1 MTRLRTP
8 LGASLVLLAL
18 AAAPLLA
25 GSRELKT
32 VESAAEAVHALSSI
46 PLNCIPQSLV
56 QDSAGVAV
64 IPHVIKAGFVVDGRF
79 GRGVVLAREPGGR
92 WSNPVFVALAGGGV
106 GGQIGVEST
115 DLVLVFK
122 TKASLDRI
130 LRGKGKLTLGG
141 DLSVAAGP
149 VGREAAAATDGR
161 LKAEIYTYSRS
172 RGLFAGV
179 SLEGA
184 ALTIDHRANETF
196 YGQRG
201 CRPEDVL
208 ARRIAAV
215 PAVESL
221 KAQLSWLAGPP
232 PVPPPAVLVPVPPPP
247 PPPPL
252 IRR

>member
-1 MTRLRTP
+1 L
-8 LGASLVLLAL
+8 LLLAL
-18 AAAPLLA
+18 AAAPLRA

-32 VESAAEAVHALSSI
+32 LESAAEAVHGLASI

-56 QDSAGVAV
+56 QDAAGVAV
-64 IPHVIKAGFVVDGRF
+64 IPHVLKAGFVIDGRF

-92 WSNPVFVALAGGGV
+92 WSNPVFIALGGGGI
-106 GGQIGVEST
+106 GGQLGVEST

-141 DLSVAAGP
+141 DVSVAAGP
-149 VGREAAAATDGR
+149 LGREAAAATDGR

-184 ALTIDHRANETF
+184 ALVIDHRANEAF
-196 YGQRG
+196 YGLRG
-201 CRPEDVL
+201 CRPEDAL
-208 ARRIAAV
+208 ARRLAVV
-215 PAVESL
+215 PALEAL

-232 PVPPPAVLVPVPPPP
+232 PVPPPAVIVPGPPPP
-247 PPPPL
+247 PPPV
-252 IRR
+252 RR